1 MVVVAGAGASD
12 LTTGV
17 VLLKA
22 GSSVRLVA
30 EKIPGRT

>member
-1 MVVVAGAGASD
+1 MVVAVGAGVSG

-30 EKIPGRT
+30 DEIPGRT